1 MTQTNVDAAK
11 YYWETALTMLAKV
24 KEGMDQAGPDEVDEE
39 EKQCII
45 DQTNEIKERLDTML
59 DEAEEDGDMDD

>member
-1 MTQTNVDAAK
+1 MSGSPEAV
-11 YYWETALTMLAKV
+11 TAFMDPLLAKV